1 MHEKPQIGSEVTVTT
16 RWSRPSFYLTEPYE
30 DHTLKGQVVSLPW
43 LKPDQFAVKNPNIPQ
58 GVSVISLER
67 VVALKSNKATIKLDS
82 SHKEWTVT
90 GSKGDQYLVIRQQ
103 GKYNCS
109 CPGFQ
114 FRKNCRHVKEIES
127 E

>member
-43 LKPDQFAVKNPNIPQ
+43 LGPDQFAVKNPNIPQ

-67 VVALKSNKATIKLDS
+67 VVALKSNKATIKLDGS
-82 SHKEWTVT
+82 YKEWTVT
-90 GSKGDQYLVIRQQ
+90 GSKGNQYLVIRQE
-103 GKYNCS
+103 GKYNCN

-114 FRKNCRHVKEIES
+114 FRKNCRHVKEIVS